1 MGGEKIKISASMY
14 AADQGRL
21 AEEAKRAEEGGAD
34 GLHFD
39 VMDGHFIPN
48 IGYGPE
54 VVRQLRSEVGL
65 PFGVHLMVEN
75 PEKFIDHYVKAGS
88 ETIYV
93 HVESCPFLQRVLGLI
108 RHKKAKAG
116 IALNPSTPASTVKHV
131 LDQADAILLLT
142 NNDSTFLGD
151 YQSQQFIPAMIPKIE
166 ETKRLV
172 HESST
177 ELEVAV
183 DGGITTENARDV
195 VRAGARIIISGS
207 AIFGKSKPAEGIHA
221 LRAAAELGL

>member
-1 MGGEKIKISASMY
+1 MKISASMY

-34 GLHFD
+34 SLHFD

-48 IGYGPE
+48 ISFGPE
-54 VVRQLRSEVGL
+54 VVRQLRSEVDL
-65 PFGVHLMVEN
+65 PFNVHLMVEN
-75 PEKFIDHYVKAGS
+75 SEKFIDHYVKAGS

-93 HVESCPFLQRVLGLI
+93 HVESCPFLHRVLGLV

-142 NNDSTFLGD
+142 NNDSTFLSD
-151 YQSQQFIPAMIPKIE
+151 YQSQQFIPTMISKIE

-172 HESST
+172 RESGT
-177 ELEVAV
+177 DPEVAV
-183 DGGITTENARDV
+183 DGGITAHNARDV
-195 VRAGARIIISGS
+195 VRAGARNIVSGS
-207 AIFGKSKPAEGIHA
+207 AIFEKGKPAEGIRA
-221 LRAAAELGL
+221 LRAAAEHGL